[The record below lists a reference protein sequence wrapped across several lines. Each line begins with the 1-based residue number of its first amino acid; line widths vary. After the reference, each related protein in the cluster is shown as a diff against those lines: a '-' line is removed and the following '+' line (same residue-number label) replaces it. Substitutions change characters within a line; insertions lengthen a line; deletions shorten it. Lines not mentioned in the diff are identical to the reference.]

1 VATAAG
7 KDITSSPAAVFI
19 APMDA
24 ARFMTYA
31 CDNDVNLSQ
40 HAPSVS
46 PTAKGLPMPVE
57 KRPDA
62 EPIRGYRLI
71 ERLGAG
77 GFGEVWKCEAPG
89 GIFKAVKFVFGSLNG
104 LGNDSAQAEEELRA
118 FQLIKSIRHPFLL
131 SIDRVEI
138 VAGELVIV
146 TELADQNLHELWE
159 QYLSRGVA
167 GIPRE
172 ELLGYLQEVAE
183 VLDLLN
189 QKFDLQH
196 LDVKPRNLFLVSNHV
211 KVADFGLVNSLS
223 AAVTDKL
230 HAALSAVTPLY
241 AAPELFLG
249 KLSRHCDQYSL
260 GIVFQELLTGTLP
273 FSGKNMRQLL
283 LEHTQVDPDL
293 SPLPSHD
300 RAIVARAL
308 AKNPEHRFASC
319 LDFVRA
325 LKADVASSRG
335 DPSSDADLALA
346 SAAAVSTGDTVTARF
361 GDTTQLPSA
370 PKKPALPDN
379 VLADYRFLECL
390 SNSPL
395 MEVWKAQTS
404 AGTKKRVKIL
414 YGLGSAD
421 VARLKEA
428 LVRLQSMQHPA
439 VLTPHVTHVEQGRVI
454 LQTDHV
460 RETMRSRAHQCQA
473 RKQPGIPR
481 GELVDYIRAAAEV
494 LDYLYQQH
502 NVQHLNLNPRNL
514 VLDNGWL
521 QIDEFGYAQL
531 LWGPAGQDF
540 AQRNAR
546 YAAPELFTPTVS
558 RHCDQYS
565 LALAYAEM
573 LTGVHPF
580 RGLGPQAYLA
590 KKMEPDLERLPDLD
604 REVIRRALDR
614 DPSKRFSNCTEMLL
628 ALEGT
633 SPELNKQLQE
643 KPDHF
648 AKLVEKER
656 NVKKKSVFTGVDPTN
671 FNEMIAELIS
681 AAGGHVEPLTAAA
694 PVLNTTSDAVHYQFI
709 AGLPLGAAQEQL
721 QIFCQQMFA
730 RIVRQNESSCTM
742 HFELPSNFW
751 QQWRGQQPKLELLV
765 EMARV
770 NLMSATPIEIK
781 AQLRALNCARNK
793 AVTLFEKMGPEI
805 FDSLQQHFLINS
817 EKRTKDRLL
826 WPHPVTI
833 IPIDHHGQQEEPI
846 ECRGKDLSQTGMGF
860 YLPHELNTAEVLIEL
875 PNPLQSFTVKIPA
888 TLVRAKRCA
897 DGWYDV
903 GALFRLPAQ
912 RRTLAEICI

>member
-1 VATAAG
+1 
-7 KDITSSPAAVFI
+7 
-19 APMDA
+19 M
-24 ARFMTYA
+24 
-31 CDNDVNLSQ
+31 
-40 HAPSVS
+40 
-46 PTAKGLPMPVE
+46 KGLTMPIE

-89 GIFKAVKFVFGSLNG
+89 GIFKAVKFVYGSLNG
-104 LGNDSAQAEEELRA
+104 LANEAACAEEELRA

-131 SIDRVEI
+131 SIDRVEV
-138 VAGELVIV
+138 VAGELVII

-211 KVADFGLVNSLS
+211 KVADFGLVNSL
-223 AAVTDKL
+223 ADAVTDKL
-230 HAALSAVTPLY
+230 HAALNAVTPLY

-260 GIVFQELLTGTLP
+260 GIVYQELLTGTLP
-273 FSGKNMRQLL
+273 FTGKNLRQLL
-283 LEHTQVDPDL
+283 LQHTQEDPNL

-300 RAIVARAL
+300 RAIVARTL

-325 LKADVASSRG
+325 LKADVSTRSN
-335 DPSSDADLALA
+335 DSESDLTLA
-346 SAAAVSTGDTVTARF
+346 STAASTGETLIARF
-361 GDTTQLPSA
+361 GDTTKLPSA
-370 PKKPALPDN
+370 PTKPTLPDG

-395 MEVWKAQTS
+395 LEVWKAQTPD
-404 AGTKKRVKIL
+404 GGKKRVKIL
-414 YGLGSAD
+414 FGLGSPD
-421 VARLKEA
+421 VAKLKESLA
-428 LVRLQSMQHPA
+428 RLQSMQHPA
-439 VLTPHVTHVEQGRVI
+439 VLTPQVVHVEPGRLI
-454 LQTDHV
+454 LLTEHV
-460 RETMRSRAHQCQA
+460 RETMRSRAHQCQS

-502 NVQHLNLNPRNL
+502 SVQHLNLNPRNL

-531 LWGPAGQDF
+531 LWAPAGQAF
-540 AQRNAR
+540 AERNVR
-546 YAAPELFTPTVS
+546 YAAPELFTSTLS

-565 LALAYAEM
+565 LALVYAEM

-580 RGLGPQAYLA
+580 RGLGPQTYLA
-590 KKMEPDLERLPDLD
+590 KKTAPDLDRLPDVD
-604 REVIRRALDR
+604 REVIRRALDA
-614 DPSKRFSNCTEMLL
+614 DPSKRFANCTEMLL

-633 SPELNKQLQE
+633 SPELNKQLQD

-648 AKLVEKER
+648 AKMVSTER
-656 NVKKKSVFTGVDPTN
+656 NSKKKSVYTGVDPTS
-671 FNEMIAELIS
+671 FNEIIADLIN
-681 AAGGHVEPLTAAA
+681 AAGGHVEPLTATT
-694 PVLNTTSDAVHYQFI
+694 PTLNATSDAVHYQFV

-721 QIFCQQMFA
+721 QIFCRQMFA
-730 RIVRQNESSCTM
+730 RIAGQDESSCTM
-742 HFELPSNFW
+742 HFDLPSNFW
-751 QQWRGQQPKLELLV
+751 QQWWGQQPKLELRV
-765 EMARV
+765 ELARV
-770 NLMSATPIEIK
+770 NPMSATPIEIK
-781 AQLRALNCARNK
+781 AELRALNCAKNK
-793 AVTLFEKMGPEI
+793 AVALFEKMGSEI
-805 FDSLQQHFLINS
+805 FDSLQQHLLVNS

-826 WPHPVTI
+826 WPHAIRI
-833 IPIDHHGQQEEPI
+833 IPINRHGEQGEPI

-860 YLPHELNTAEVLIEL
+860 YLPQDLDTADVLIEL
-875 PNPLQSFTVKIPA
+875 PNPLQSAPVRIPA

-903 GALFRLPAQ
+903 GVLFRLPAQ